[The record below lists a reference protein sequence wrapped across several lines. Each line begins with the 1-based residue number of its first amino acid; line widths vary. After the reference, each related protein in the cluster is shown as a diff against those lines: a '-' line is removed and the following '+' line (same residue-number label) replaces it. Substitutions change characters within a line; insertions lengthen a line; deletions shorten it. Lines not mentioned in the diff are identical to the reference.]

1 MTLREDLTFRTPD
14 GVTDRTLGFMI
25 IPCASIEQP
34 GWLQL
39 RQALWPEGSAEE
51 HLTEMASFF
60 VAPDRY
66 AQFMAYTETGLAAGF
81 VEAAKRFDYV
91 NGTNTSPVAFLE
103 GIYVVPE
110 CRRSGIGAALVAA
123 VSAWA
128 RSVGCSELASD
139 ASLENES
146 SHAMHR
152 ALGFQETERVVY
164 FLKEL
169 GS

>member
-1 MTLREDLTFRTPD
+1 
-14 GVTDRTLGFMI
+14 MI
-25 IPCASIEQP
+25 VPCASIEQP

-39 RQALWPEGSAEE
+39 RQALWPEGEATE
-51 HLTEMASFF
+51 HLAEMALFF
-60 VAPDRY
+60 AVPDRY
-66 AQFMAYTETGLAAGF
+66 AQFMAYTETGQAAGF
-81 VEAAKRFDYV
+81 VEAALRVDYV
-91 NGTNTSPVAFLE
+91 NGASTSPVAFLE
-103 GIYVVPE
+103 GIYTAPE
-110 CRRSGIGAALVAA
+110 FRRKGIGAALVAA

-139 ASLENES
+139 APLENES

-169 GS
+169 GSQ